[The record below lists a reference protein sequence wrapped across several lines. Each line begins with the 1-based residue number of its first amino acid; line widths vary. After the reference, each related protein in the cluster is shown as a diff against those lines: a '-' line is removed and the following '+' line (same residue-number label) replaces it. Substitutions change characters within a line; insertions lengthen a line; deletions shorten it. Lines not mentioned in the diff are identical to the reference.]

1 MNSKG
6 VGRWAVAVRPW
17 RVARH
22 APRRTAAKRGPRP
35 GQGSMAVSVSQ
46 RCDCAAEAAP
56 ARAVRARDAAR
67 ERRARRAQVRGY
79 GMSGD
84 AHHITQP
91 PEDGGGAALAVRR
104 ALADGALRPADV
116 ACVNA
121 HATGARASS
130 RPCC

>member
-1 MNSKG
+1 
-6 VGRWAVAVRPW
+6 
-17 RVARH
+17 
-22 APRRTAAKRGPRP
+22 
-35 GQGSMAVSVSQ
+35 MAVSVSQ

-116 ACVNA
+116 AYVNA

>member
-1 MNSKG
+1 
-6 VGRWAVAVRPW
+6 
-17 RVARH
+17 
-22 APRRTAAKRGPRP
+22 
-35 GQGSMAVSVSQ
+35 MAVFAGQ
-46 RCDCAAEAAP
+46 RRGCAAEAAP
-56 ARAVRARDAAR
+56 ARAVRAHSAAH

-116 ACVNA
+116 AYVNA
-121 HATGARASS
+121 HATGARASR
-130 RPCC
+130 RPGCVPSALGVRRLA